1 MSISWR
7 RLYHRQIN
15 FIEYIGLLIGHFEY
29 ILKILQLKPR
39 TLLEVGCGTAS
50 HALFLSYFVP
60 LVVAIDN
67 DLNILRNARS
77 NVKSFKGNVEFV
89 MADAFAMP
97 FKAECFDICISQGLL
112 EHFRDEQVGMLVM
125 EQLRVGRKIMASM
138 PSNYYP
144 FQDVEYERH
153 MEPIKWSRVL
163 RSSIGLGVRV
173 EARYYR
179 LDLRP
184 LMRIAQ
190 SLFIGH
196 VSPPRRTDKT
206 LCRFNLTRPWD
217 VLVEIASH

>member
-1 MSISWR
+1 MIISWR

-97 FKAECFDICISQGLL
+97 FKAEYFDICISQGLL

-125 EQLRVGRKIMASM
+125 EQLRVGRKIVASM

-153 MEPIKWSRVL
+153 MGPIKWSRVL
-163 RSSIGLGVRV
+163 RSSIGLGVCV
-173 EARYYR
+173 KAQYYR

-184 LMRIAQ
+184 LLRIAQ
-190 SLFIGH
+190 SLFI
-196 VSPPRRTDKT
+196 SRMNPPRRTD
-206 LCRFNLTRPWD
+206 CRFNLTRPWD
-217 VLVEIASH
+217 MLVEIVPH